1 MKCYYIIIS
10 FVLAYLITSL
20 LGNLLVPFL
29 HKVKYGQT
37 IKEIGPTWHKTKQGT
52 PTMGG
57 IMFITGI
64 LIASSVGY
72 LILFFN
78 TQYRFYND
86 VILDGMKFFSGIF
99 MALGFGAIGF
109 ADDYIKVV
117 KKRNLGL
124 MARQKTMLQILVGVL
139 YLMAMYFANQSDST
153 IIVPFIG
160 QYNLGFFY
168 YPLALFVIVG
178 TVNAVNLTDGI
189 DGLATSVTA
198 VAGVGLLAI
207 AYILKSYTSQL
218 MAVCLIGGCLGFLKW
233 NKYPAKIFMGDT
245 GAMFLGGLIVTLAFS
260 IGQPIILVFIGII
273 YIIETMSV
281 IIQVINFKLTGKRIF
296 KMSPIHHHFEMSGY
310 SENKI
315 VIIFSI
321 VTVIGCLLAVWSV
334 LNMGLKC

>member
-10 FVLAYLITSL
+10 FILAYLVTSL

-57 IMFITGI
+57 IMFIVGI
-64 LIASSVGY
+64 LVASSLGY

-78 TQYRFYND
+78 TQYRLYND

-99 MALGFGAIGF
+99 MALGFGVIGF

-124 MARQKTMLQILVGVL
+124 MARQKTMLQILVGVV
-139 YLMAMYFANQSDST
+139 YLTAMYFANQSDTT
-153 IIVPFIG
+153 IIIPFIG
-160 QYNLGFFY
+160 QCNIGFFY
-168 YPLALFVIVG
+168 YPLALFIIVG

-198 VAGVGLLAI
+198 IAGVGLLII

-233 NKYPAKIFMGDT
+233 NKYPAKVFMGDT
-245 GAMFLGGLIVTLAFS
+245 GAMFLGGLIVSLAFS
-260 IGQPIILVFIGII
+260 VGQPIILVFIGII
-273 YIIETMSV
+273 YIMETMSV

-315 VIIFSI
+315 VMIFSVI
-321 VTVIGCLLAVWSV
+321 TTIGCLLAVWSV
-334 LNMGLKC
+334 LNISLKC

>member
-245 GAMFLGGLIVTLAFS
+245 GAMFLGGLIVSLAFS

>member
-52 PTMGG
+52 PTIGG

-245 GAMFLGGLIVTLAFS
+245 GAMFLGGLIVSLAFS

>member
-52 PTMGG
+52 PTIGG

-153 IIVPFIG
+153 IIVTFIG

-245 GAMFLGGLIVTLAFS
+245 GAMFLGGLIVSLAFS